1 MATITTPKLAPHAG
15 RRWWRQVLLGCGIVA
30 PAWWVAMDVVG
41 SLRYPGYSY
50 IDQTISELGA
60 EGAPTRDFMTV
71 LSGIPYAVLMIAFG
85 MGIWLTAGGRR
96 AQRITAAVLIGEVV
110 WGSVGGLAFPMATR
124 EVLAARQETLRN
136 QMHAC
141 YGIGM
146 PIFFVLAIGF
156 GSRLFGKRFRSFS
169 YAIILTMVVCG
180 ALVGLQ
186 TSALTANEPTP
197 WLGVE
202 ERVNAY
208 ASMLWF
214 AVLAVGLLQAQGIV
228 APRQLE
234 KPTVTQQ
241 PLAR

>member
-1 MATITTPKLAPHAG
+1 
-15 RRWWRQVLLGCGIVA
+15 
-30 PAWWVAMDVVG
+30 MDVVG
-41 SLRYPGYSY
+41 SLRYAGYSY

-60 EGAPTRDFMTV
+60 EGAPTRAFMTV

-85 MGIWLTAGGRR
+85 MGIWITAGGRR

-110 WGSVGGLAFPMATR
+110 WGFVGGLAFPMATR
-124 EVLAARQETLRN
+124 GVIAAGREMLHN
-136 QMHAC
+136 QMHAW

-146 PIFFVLAIGF
+146 PLLLVLTIGF
-156 GSRLFGKRFRSFS
+156 GSRLFGKRFRYFS
-169 YAIILTMVVCG
+169 YAAILTMVVCG
-180 ALVGLQ
+180 VLVGLQ
-186 TSALTANEPTP
+186 ISALTANQPTP

-202 ERVNAY
+202 ERMNAY

-214 AVLAVGLLQAQGIV
+214 AVLAIGLLRAQGAT
-228 APRQLE
+228 APRQLG

>member
-1 MATITTPKLAPHAG
+1 
-15 RRWWRQVLLGCGIVA
+15 
-30 PAWWVAMDVVG
+30 
-41 SLRYPGYSY
+41 
-50 IDQTISELGA
+50 
-60 EGAPTRDFMTV
+60 
-71 LSGIPYAVLMIAFG
+71 
-85 MGIWLTAGGRR
+85 
-96 AQRITAAVLIGEVV
+96 
-110 WGSVGGLAFPMATR
+110 
-124 EVLAARQETLRN
+124 
-136 QMHAC
+136 
-141 YGIGM
+141 M

-169 YAIILTMVVCG
+169 YATILTMVVCG
-180 ALVGLQ
+180 LLVGVQ

-202 ERVNAY
+202 ERMNAY

-214 AVLAVGLLQAQGIV
+214 AVLAVGLLRAQGTV

>member
-1 MATITTPKLAPHAG
+1 MTT
-15 RRWWRQVLLGCGIVA
+15 
-30 PAWWVAMDVVG
+30 
-41 SLRYPGYSY
+41 
-50 IDQTISELGA
+50 
-60 EGAPTRDFMTV
+60 

-85 MGIWLTAGGRR
+85 IGIWITAGGRR

-110 WGSVGGLAFPMATR
+110 WGFVGGLAFPMAAR
-124 EVLAARQETLRN
+124 EVIAAGQDTFRN
-136 QMHAC
+136 QMHAW

-156 GSRLFGKRFRSFS
+156 GSRLFGKRFRFFS

-180 ALVGLQ
+180 LLVGLQ
-186 TSALTANEPTP
+186 TSALTANQPTP

-202 ERVNAY
+202 ERMNAY

-214 AVLAVGLLQAQGIV
+214 AVLAVGLLLAQGTV
-228 APRQLE
+228 APRHLE
-234 KPTVTQQ
+234 QPTVTQQ